1 MPIELQAGR
10 LPARKPLVGGPIQGV
25 APQRLQILMAQQGQ
39 AKTAWQQ
46 EVLPKPT
53 QVIQDEIPHLSSVQA
68 AADRATEAVI
78 RQQKGKDDTGHR

>member
-1 MPIELQAGR
+1 
-10 LPARKPLVGGPIQGV
+10 
-25 APQRLQILMAQQGQ
+25 MAHQGQ
-39 AKTAWQQ
+39 AKTAWKQ

-53 QVIQDEIPHLSSVQA
+53 QVIQDEIPHLSSAQA

>member
-1 MPIELQAGR
+1 
-10 LPARKPLVGGPIQGV
+10 
-25 APQRLQILMAQQGQ
+25 MAQQGQ
-39 AKTAWQQ
+39 AKIAWQQ

-53 QVIQDEIPHLSSVQA
+53 QVFQDVIPHLSSAQA